1 MTSATTK
8 IVTPKASYYLQ
19 MVCKHFSHKLPV
31 DFTSERGWI
40 TFPNAICALEA
51 SGDGLN
57 ATVEAE
63 DAEQLARFEGVVIS
77 HLKRF
82 AHKEE
87 LGLDTL
93 VWTAAA

>member
-1 MTSATTK
+1 MASATTE

-31 DFTSERGWI
+31 EFTAEHGWI
-40 TFPNAICALEA
+40 TFPDAICALEA
-51 SGDGLN
+51 SGGVLN
-57 ATVEAE
+57 ARVEAE
-63 DAEQLARFEGVVIS
+63 SAEQLTRFEGVVIN

-87 LGLDTL
+87 LAFEAL
-93 VWTAAA
+93 VWRAA